1 MFLLPCPILHVLMK
15 ENGNRSLWLP
25 GVAFRSLSIHQGR
38 NDSQMK
44 TEQGGC
50 KALQTKIDIFC
61 QEEKVLKGVNCGFWG
76 VGDGGGPG
84 LELGVQGP
92 LPAQSSPWCWESRC
106 VLRALPLLGWRPGEM
121 GRTSALMEGEDLK
134 VENGKSSGMSIIRA
148 RSSRGASSLLLSGLY
163 PHIPVGFGSPGL
175 RFVPRKL

>member
-1 MFLLPCPILHVLMK
+1 M
-15 ENGNRSLWLP
+15 
-25 GVAFRSLSIHQGR
+25 
-38 NDSQMK
+38 
-44 TEQGGC
+44 
-50 KALQTKIDIFC
+50 
-61 QEEKVLKGVNCGFWG
+61 
-76 VGDGGGPG
+76 
-84 LELGVQGP
+84 
-92 LPAQSSPWCWESRC
+92 
-106 VLRALPLLGWRPGEM
+106 LRALPLLGWRPGEM